1 MIIRIMKP
9 FALLLLFALNS
20 QLIMAQQTYLALGD
34 SYTIGEGLKIENSWP
49 YQLQDL
55 LNNNGFNIEQPKII
69 AKTGWRTDELIRA
82 IQEQKTDEKQYD
94 IVSLL
99 IGVNNQY
106 QNKALSQYK
115 KEFKKLLEIA
125 ISKCKSNNQG
135 VFVVS
140 IPDYGVTPFAQ
151 EKDKPNAIK
160 ELKKYNTIAKKQC
173 QKHDVAFYDITD
185 LSAKLSHSDEM
196 LINDRLHPND
206 KQYQAWVQSL
216 LPQLKPQ
223 LNNL

>member
-1 MIIRIMKP
+1 
-9 FALLLLFALNS
+9 
-20 QLIMAQQTYLALGD
+20 MAQPTYLALGD
-34 SYTIGEGLKIENSWP
+34 SYTIGEGLYIEDSWP

-55 LNNNGFNIEQPKII
+55 LNKSEFNIEQPKII
-69 AKTGWRTDELIRA
+69 AKTGWRTDELIEA
-82 IQEQKTDEKQYD
+82 IQEQTKDDKQYD

-125 ISKCKSNNQG
+125 ISKCKNNNNG

-140 IPDYGVTPFAQ
+140 IPDYGVTPFAK
-151 EKDKPNAIK
+151 EKGKTKAIVDLKLYNAFAK
-160 ELKKYNTIAKKQC
+160 EQC

-185 LSAKLSHSDEM
+185 LSSRLSQSDDM
-196 LINDRLHPND
+196 LISDRLHPNAE
-206 KQYQAWVQSL
+206 QYQAWVKSF
-216 LPQLKPQ
+216 LPQLIQQ
-223 LNNL
+223 LKSL

>member
-1 MIIRIMKP
+1 MLKSLIL
-9 FALLLLFALNS
+9 FLLLFLNL
-20 QLIMAQQTYLALGD
+20 QLMAQKTYLALGD
-34 SYTIGEGLKIENSWP
+34 SYTIGEGLDIENSWP

-55 LNNNGFNIEQPKII
+55 LNESEYNIEKPEII
-69 AKTGWRTDELIRA
+69 AKTGWRTDELIEA
-82 IQEQKTDEKQYD
+82 IKKQTKDDKQYD

-115 KEFKKLLEIA
+115 KELKKLLEIA
-125 ISKCKSNNQG
+125 ISKCKNKNKG

-151 EKDKPNAIK
+151 EKNKTNAIAD
-160 ELKKYNTIAKKQC
+160 LKNYNAFAKKQC

-185 LSAKLSHSDEM
+185 LSARLSQADDM
-196 LINDRLHPND
+196 LISDRLHPSAE
-206 KQYQAWVQSL
+206 QYKAWVNL
-216 LPQLKPQ
+216 FLPQLKLQ
-223 LNNL
+223 LKKL

>member
-1 MIIRIMKP
+1 MKP

-125 ISKCKSNNQG
+125 ISKCKR
-135 VFVVS
+135 
-140 IPDYGVTPFAQ
+140 T
-151 EKDKPNAIK
+151 IK
-160 ELKKYNTIAKKQC
+160 
-173 QKHDVAFYDITD
+173 AFL
-185 LSAKLSHSDEM
+185 LSAFQIM
-196 LINDRLHPND
+196 
-206 KQYQAWVQSL
+206 V
-216 LPQLKPQ
+216 
-223 LNNL
+223 